1 MDWRRKQERIQHE
14 SLVQSFL
21 NETNVDIIDQI
32 PESSQLVRKTPMP
45 MMKTNKILRNVS
57 ISLWYFML

>member
-1 MDWRRKQERIQHE
+1 MFILFIFEIWIVDGNRPKIQHE

-32 PESSQLVRKTPMP
+32 PESSQLVEKDP
-45 MMKTNKILRNVS
+45 
-57 ISLWYFML
+57 YADDEDQ